1 MGRRETLAVVL
12 LVGGLLL
19 FLGAAATC
27 KVQAVPLLTV
37 NYPGSAELT
46 IPGSLLLLSMFSGCT
61 LFLAGFLMLFAAT
74 TAALGPQRE
83 EPDEE
88 QGPDSSDR

>member
-1 MGRRETLAVVL
+1 M
-12 LVGGLLL
+12 L

-27 KVQAVPLLTV
+27 NVQAVPLLTV
-37 NYPGSAELT
+37 NDPGSAELT

-61 LFLAGFLMLFAAT
+61 LFLAGFLMLFAAS
-74 TAALGPQRE
+74 TASMGPRRE

-88 QGPDSSDR
+88 RGPASSDR